1 MKNSWE
7 TTTVIL
13 LWYGSCMWYGA
24 IMVIERFVSEINGK
38 YIYGIYYVENII
50 NNTSNG
56 G

>member
-1 MKNSWE
+1 MKNSSE

-13 LWYGSCMWYGA
+13 WYGSRTWYGA
-24 IMVIERFVSEINGK
+24 IMVIERYVAEINGK

-56 G
+56 D